1 MGKPSTV
8 GIFGLGA
15 GAVGLAAVLFATDAV
30 AQDPNFHIYLAFGQS
45 NMEGNG
51 QVPAAEKTGVNP
63 RWQVM
68 AAVNCPSMSPARTKG
83 NWYTAVP
90 PLCRCGTGMTPAD
103 YFGRTLVDSL
113 PTNIKVGVI
122 NVSVAGCA
130 IEMFDKDKYQTYI
143 TGQAD
148 WMKNI
153 ANEYGGNP
161 YGTLVDLAKKA
172 QTSGVIKGF
181 LLHQGES
188 GSSTGQWANEVK
200 IIYNNL
206 IKDLNLD
213 ATKTPLLAGDLV
225 TSSTMVKNLPTT
237 LPNAYVISST
247 GLGKNSDNLHF
258 SPEGYKEFGK
268 RYGATMMGILR
279 KDGAVGAR
287 NIAPAAGFALH
298 AGSLD
303 RGNGKAAIRF
313 AIPHR
318 GFVSVKAYS
327 VRGDEIAELAG
338 SVYPAGEHSLAFAPS
353 RLPAG
358 LCILKMQADG
368 YSATRRMVVA
378 AE

>member
-1 MGKPSTV
+1 MQRHRKTAMR
-8 GIFGLGA
+8 GLGA
-15 GAVGLAAVLFATDAV
+15 GAIFLTATLLGAK
-30 AQDPNFHIYLAFGQS
+30 AFSQDPNFHIYLAFGQS

-63 RWQVM
+63 RFQVM
-68 AAVNCPSMSPARTKG
+68 AAVNCPGLSRTKG

-113 PTNIKVGVI
+113 PTHIKVGVI

-130 IEMFDKDKYQTYI
+130 IEMFDKDKYQAYI
-143 TGQAD
+143 NGQAD

-172 QTSGVIKGF
+172 QTAGVIKGF

-200 IIYNNL
+200 IIYNHL
-206 IKDLNLD
+206 ITDLNLD
-213 ATKTPLLAGDLV
+213 AAKTPLLAGDLV
-225 TSSTMVKNLPTT
+225 NSSTMVKNLPTT
-237 LPNAYVISST
+237 LPNAYVISSA
-247 GLGKNSDNLHF
+247 GVGKNADNLHF
-258 SPEGYKEFGK
+258 SPDGYKEFGK
-268 RYGATMMGILR
+268 RYGATMLGILR
-279 KDGAVGAR
+279 TNGSV
-287 NIAPAAGFALH
+287 AAGNVDPSPGFALQ

-303 RGNGKAAIRF
+303 RRAGRATVRF
-313 AIPHR
+313 TIPRR

-327 VRGDEIAELAG
+327 MHGAEIAELAEG
-338 SVYPAGEHSLAFAPS
+338 VYPAGTHSLPFSPS

-358 LCILKMQADG
+358 LGILKMQADG
-368 YSATRRMVVA
+368 YSSTRRMVVSGD
-378 AE
+378 